1 MEGYRAGQHP
11 CTRKKCDEVRP
22 ICGRCRGRDDCIW
35 PASRLTQKCTSRPT
49 RLLRIQPRP
58 DLELANIT
66 VVPSETPD
74 LNPVS
79 EGSITT
85 FNLYLHDLGMES
97 LRSLPEPAIEASS
110 HDLSIHHFSP
120 TMPNT
125 LDMLSQF
132 GGSLSISTDA
142 FQSQGNPT
150 VPKFINSQYIDTL
163 AFVCVKEDG
172 PAYIFDEDE
181 EEALK
186 PSEWLPGA
194 LRLINLYLPLDLPL
208 QHRVLW
214 SNVLDSYFT
223 FLVRYSYDPSNLPS
237 HVASFV
243 THYHQVESIRLGT
256 LGSSLLFY
264 SFLNAGAS
272 QSSLREHAYEMIDA
286 AITVLQAEMTQSTTT
301 LDAQLA
307 GISELLSFYYYAGD
321 LGGYIKYM
329 ERAAPVV
336 RQLVGAAPISI
347 HKLYGFKTLDIRIF
361 AWCDVCTAMTTSRP
375 THLLYDCNADALL
388 SRNQNGPDPSSFD
401 NGLEWLTGLPDAFSL
416 LTIQILNL
424 KHKQISST
432 ELIARAATI
441 EAALRAWKIWPT
453 STTNSMMKI
462 QRISAQEIWRHSIIL
477 YLYQVIYKAAPNQE
491 IVQQSV
497 KQIIKL
503 ASTLRPGHNPD
514 CLLYVPYFI
523 AGTFA
528 ISAKDRQFIRNRLM
542 ACTFSTYMK
551 ILLGALEELWQQT
564 FIDKHT
570 DWTSRSPPLVIDKA
584 KGKQR
589 ATNDENTE
597 PEQRRPITIRFT
609 EREPDLL
616 LGVSPRDTVRDVKAL
631 IRSLRPSLERRRLR
645 LVHAGR
651 LLTDGTRLVPWLEAL
666 ESHSRKSNANNTPV
680 RSPVASPTSGNF
692 PSRKSVSSIQEQ
704 DPEPADVWIHCSIGT
719 EGDDID
725 GDDKQQEPQIAPM
738 RGFDRLA
745 SAGFS
750 AEDIESMRRQF
761 HAQRP
766 EVLDQDDEHA
776 RALEEQWVD
785 NMDSGLPGAESNDGA
800 DVPPIFS
807 WHPDRLFLSINTD
820 VLPTGTPT
828 ACFLF

>member
-11 CTRKKCDEVRP
+11 CTSPTIKKGLSDLPPKVIMKKCDEVRP

-150 VPKFINSQYIDTL
+150 VPKFINSQYLDTL

-194 LRLINLYLPLDLPL
+194 LRLINL
-208 QHRVLW
+208 
-214 SNVLDSYFT
+214 
-223 FLVRYSYDPSNLPS
+223 

-286 AITVLQAEMTQSTTT
+286 AITVLQTEMTQSTTT

-388 SRNQNGPDPSSFD
+388 SRNQNGPDPPSFD

-477 YLYQVIYKAAPNQE
+477 YLYQVSLIQ
-491 IVQQSV
+491 IVFTQAIQQS
-497 KQIIKL
+497 
-503 ASTLRPGHNPD
+503 
-514 CLLYVPYFI
+514 C
-523 AGTFA
+523 
-528 ISAKDRQFIRNRLM
+528 
-542 ACTFSTYMK
+542 
-551 ILLGALEELWQQT
+551 
-564 FIDKHT
+564 
-570 DWTSRSPPLVIDKA
+570 
-584 KGKQR
+584 
-589 ATNDENTE
+589 
-597 PEQRRPITIRFT
+597 
-609 EREPDLL
+609 
-616 LGVSPRDTVRDVKAL
+616 
-631 IRSLRPSLERRRLR
+631 
-645 LVHAGR
+645 
-651 LLTDGTRLVPWLEAL
+651 
-666 ESHSRKSNANNTPV
+666 
-680 RSPVASPTSGNF
+680 
-692 PSRKSVSSIQEQ
+692 
-704 DPEPADVWIHCSIGT
+704 
-719 EGDDID
+719 
-725 GDDKQQEPQIAPM
+725 
-738 RGFDRLA
+738 
-745 SAGFS
+745 
-750 AEDIESMRRQF
+750 
-761 HAQRP
+761 
-766 EVLDQDDEHA
+766 
-776 RALEEQWVD
+776 
-785 NMDSGLPGAESNDGA
+785 
-800 DVPPIFS
+800 
-807 WHPDRLFLSINTD
+807 
-820 VLPTGTPT
+820 
-828 ACFLF
+828 

>member
-1 MEGYRAGQHP
+1 
-11 CTRKKCDEVRP
+11 
-22 ICGRCRGRDDCIW
+22 
-35 PASRLTQKCTSRPT
+35 
-49 RLLRIQPRP
+49 
-58 DLELANIT
+58 
-66 VVPSETPD
+66 
-74 LNPVS
+74 
-79 EGSITT
+79 
-85 FNLYLHDLGMES
+85 
-97 LRSLPEPAIEASS
+97 
-110 HDLSIHHFSP
+110 
-120 TMPNT
+120 MPNT

-388 SRNQNGPDPSSFD
+388 SRNQNGPDPPSFD

-424 KHKQISST
+424 KQKQISST

-551 ILLGALEELWQQT
+551 ILLGALEELWQQS

-570 DWTSRSPPLVIDKA
+570 DWTSRSPPLVIAYFIALDQPITS

-597 PEQRRPITIRFT
+597 PEQRRPS
-609 EREPDLL
+609 PSDLQNA
-616 LGVSPRDTVRDVKAL
+616 SQTFCWESHTRHCPRRKS
-631 IRSLRPSLERRRLR
+631 I
-645 LVHAGR
+645 GR

-785 NMDSGLPGAESNDGA
+785 NMDSGLPGAESNDGE
-800 DVPPIFS
+800 PMYPHIFMAS
-807 WHPDRLFLSINTD
+807 
-820 VLPTGTPT
+820 
-828 ACFLF
+828 